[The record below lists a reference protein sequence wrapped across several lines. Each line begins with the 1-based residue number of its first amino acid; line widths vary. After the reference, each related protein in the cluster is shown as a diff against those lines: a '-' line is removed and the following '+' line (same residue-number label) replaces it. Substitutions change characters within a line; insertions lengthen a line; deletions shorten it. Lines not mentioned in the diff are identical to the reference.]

1 MDQAFTDAK
10 QYGWSK
16 NPIVEMLI
24 PSTVDSTLAPEG
36 KHVASL
42 FCQQFA
48 NCWQNKEA
56 TCLPSGARVES
67 TVDGISIST
76 IGFLDQ
82 PYCLASVKA

>member
-16 NPIVEMLI
+16 NPIVEMYTFNSRLY
-24 PSTVDSTLAPEG
+24 PCSKG

-48 NCWQNKEA
+48 PTLPDNKSWHDEKTNA
-56 TCLPSGARVES
+56 ANTIIE
-67 TVDGISIST
+67 TVNK
-76 IGFLDQ
+76 FAPNFKNQ
-82 PYCLASVKA
+82 F

>member
-48 NCWQNKEA
+48 PTLPDNRS
-56 TCLPSGARVES
+56 CLLYTSPSPRDVCSSRMPSSA
-67 TVDGISIST
+67 
-76 IGFLDQ
+76 
-82 PYCLASVKA
+82 